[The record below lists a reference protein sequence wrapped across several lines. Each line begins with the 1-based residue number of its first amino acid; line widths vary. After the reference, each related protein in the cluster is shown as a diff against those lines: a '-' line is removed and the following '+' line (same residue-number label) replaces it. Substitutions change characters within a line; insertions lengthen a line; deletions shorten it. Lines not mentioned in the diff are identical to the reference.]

1 MKHWAS
7 ETLAMSKL
15 KQKNHQW
22 RTHKTQLK
30 SATNTQ
36 QASPIPLHQRA
47 VPNCWEPS
55 SESGSGP
62 CRNAGKKTA
71 DRLTETTPLRRGA
84 EDGQNVAKC
93 IWISGSVSPGF
104 LELSPP
110 IVTPAAAVPQ
120 APYRLSSLSAPCS
133 FGRFLKDPSILELVY
148 PGTELLLTT

>member
-22 RTHKTQLK
+22 RTQNLTEVSHQHSTSLPNSPPPK
-30 SATNTQ
+30 SSTKLLGS
-36 QASPIPLHQRA
+36 QALSQAQAPVETPK
-47 VPNCWEPS
+47 
-55 SESGSGP
+55 
-62 CRNAGKKTA
+62 KKTA

-110 IVTPAAAVPQ
+110 ILTPAAAVPQ

-133 FGRFLKDPSILELVY
+133 FGRFLKDPLILELVY
-148 PGTELLLTT
+148 PGTQLLTT